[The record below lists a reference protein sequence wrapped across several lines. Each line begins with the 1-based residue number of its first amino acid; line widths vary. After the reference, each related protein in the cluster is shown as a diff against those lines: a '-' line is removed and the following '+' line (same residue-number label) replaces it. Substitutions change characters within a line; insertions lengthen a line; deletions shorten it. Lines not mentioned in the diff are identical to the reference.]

1 MCLAVPAKIVEIT
14 GEMAKV
20 EVGGVQRLVSLML
33 VPDLQV
39 GDYVITHAGF
49 ALHRVDEQEALASI
63 NLLRELVESVAAAQ
77 AGEVRGDD

>member
-1 MCLAVPAKIVEIT
+1 MCLAIPAKIVEID

-20 EVGGVQRLVSLML
+20 EVGGVLRVVSLML
-33 VPDLQV
+33 VPDLKV

-63 NLLRELVESVAAAQ
+63 NLLRELVESVARAES
-77 AGEVRGDD
+77 GEVRGND

>member
-1 MCLAVPAKIVEIT
+1 MCLAIPAKIIEIN

-20 EVGGVQRLVSLML
+20 EVGGVHRMASLML
-33 VPDLQV
+33 VPDLKV

-63 NLLRELVESVAAAQ
+63 NLLRELVETVARTES
-77 AGEVRGDD
+77 GEVRGDD

>member
-1 MCLAVPAKIVEIT
+1 MCLAIPAKIVEID

-20 EVGGVQRLVSLML
+20 EVGGVLRAVSLML

-63 NLLRELVESVAAAQ
+63 DLLRELVETVARAER
-77 AGEVRGDD
+77 GEVRDDD

>member
-1 MCLAVPAKIVEIT
+1 MCLAIPAKIVEID

-20 EVGGVQRLVSLML
+20 EVGGVLRVVSLML
-33 VPDLQV
+33 VPDLQL

-63 NLLRELVESVAAAQ
+63 SLLRELVEMVSSQ
-77 AGEVRGDD
+77 

>member
-20 EVGGVQRLVSLML
+20 EVGGVHRVVSLML

-49 ALHRVDEQEALASI
+49 ALHRVDEADALASI
-63 NLLRELVESVAAAQ
+63 NLLRELVETVSRAQ
-77 AGEVRGDD
+77 TGEVRGDD

>member
-1 MCLAVPAKIVEIT
+1 
-14 GEMAKV
+14 MAKV
-20 EVGGVQRLVSLML
+20 EVGGVHRMVSLML

-63 NLLRELVESVAAAQ
+63 NLLRELVETVARAER
-77 AGEVRGDD
+77 GEVRGDD